1 SSGYIHRTVSNDSC
15 IFDDNTLRHV
25 EDLLINLKKR
35 RQILKEN
42 QRTINEE
49 IEDNK
54 TLGAKLLNI
63 IESNA
68 ELSEIE
74 KFKLHINEIDTI
86 TSILLKLSSRLAK
99 VENDLSMLSGNNE
112 HTK

>member
-1 SSGYIHRTVSNDSC
+1 VSNDNC
-15 IFDDNTLRHV
+15 IFDDDTCRQV
-25 EDLLINLKKR
+25 DDLLTNLKKR

-54 TLGAKLLNI
+54 NLGIKLLSI

-68 ELSEIE
+68 ESSEIE
-74 KFKLHINEIDTI
+74 KFKLHIDEIDTI
-86 TSILLKLSSRLAK
+86 TSI
-99 VENDLSMLSGNNE
+99 
-112 HTK
+112 